1 MYRRLRDM
9 REDADKTQAEL
20 AAVLNVGQTT
30 YSRYENGVL
39 DIPSIALIALARYYQ
54 VSTDYLLGL
63 TDERKPYPPGKKMT
77 ETPPQSGSGRK
88 EQTKSKAAPNI
99 AGSILHSACSRPIV
113 RLSMAGLRGRG
124 PSCVFRPLLHI
135 QKRSLRSTGVLCP
148 ALLSAKSGGILRR
161 RE

>member
-63 TDERKPYPPGKKMT
+63 TDER
-77 ETPPQSGSGRK
+77 
-88 EQTKSKAAPNI
+88 
-99 AGSILHSACSRPIV
+99 SILHSACSRLIV

-148 ALLSAKSGGILRR
+148 ALLSAKRGGILRR
-161 RE
+161 REWPLCHKKRDALQRLFSFALFTRSSRGRKER